1 MGGRWLNWRG
11 KNVQKWKG
19 KIKGGPCKLL
29 SLSRAS
35 TLLPAQGGVVGTHQ
49 PEELRGTHRGE
60 GKDEGMKRWCWKLLT
75 LIQGFASLAS
85 HMFVADVPTLLIF

>member
-1 MGGRWLNWRG
+1 MGGRWLNWMG

-35 TLLPAQGGVVGTHQ
+35 TLLPAQGGVVGT
-49 PEELRGTHRGE
+49 R
-60 GKDEGMKRWCWKLLT
+60 
-75 LIQGFASLAS
+75 
-85 HMFVADVPTLLIF
+85 